1 MSKYSITYNDI
12 VSINKIKDVYDG
24 IYKNTCH
31 KAKLVRFELT
41 KTSNI
46 VKIYNTLNNKHYN
59 HLKYNIFIIREPKY
73 RIIMSELMYDKIVN
87 HLISKY
93 VLIPT
98 LSRKLIDQ
106 NVATRTGKGSKE
118 GIRYMKKYINSI
130 KENYDNVYILKCDIS
145 KYFYNIDHEIL
156 INKLSHENF
165 DKDILR
171 VLINIINSTDN
182 DYINDLIDSSI
193 SREVS
198 HLEDMNI
205 YDLESKKKQL
215 YSLPRYRKGKGLPI
229 GNETSQLLAIYY
241 LNELDHYIKE
251 QLHIKYYIRYMDDFI
266 LIHHDK
272 EYLKKC
278 LNLINKKIS
287 SLKLSL
293 NKKTQIYNLKSGVNF
308 LGYKFILKNKK
319 LIILLN
325 NQTRKKIKRKLK
337 KARKNDIN
345 FYKKSLASYNGY
357 FKISTT
363 NNFVYKNKFFLEEGN

>member
-1 MSKYSITYNDI
+1 MNKYIISYDDI

-46 VKIYNTLNNKHYN
+46 VKIYNTLKNKHYN
-59 HLKYNIFIIREPKY
+59 HLKYNVFIIKEPKY

-98 LSRKLIDQ
+98 LSKKLIEQ

-130 KENYDNVYILKCDIS
+130 KENYDNIYILKCDIS

-171 VLINIINSTDN
+171 VLINIISSTNN

-205 YDLESKKKQL
+205 YDLELRKKQL

-278 LNLINKKIS
+278 LNLINKKLS
-287 SLKLSL
+287 YLKLSL
-293 NKKTQIYNLKSGVNF
+293 NKKTQIYNLKSGVIF

-319 LIILLN
+319 LVILLN
-325 NQTRKKIKRKLK
+325 NQTRKKIKRKLR
-337 KARKNDIN
+337 KARKNNIN

-357 FKISTT
+357 FKVSTT

>member
-1 MSKYSITYNDI
+1 MNKYIISYDDI

-46 VKIYNTLNNKHYN
+46 VKIYNTLKNKHYN
-59 HLKYNIFIIREPKY
+59 HFKYNIFIIQEPKY

-98 LSRKLIDQ
+98 LSRKLIEQ

-171 VLINIINSTDN
+171 VLINIISSTNN

-205 YDLESKKKQL
+205 YDLEAKKKQL

-251 QLHIKYYIRYMDDFI
+251 QLHIKYYVRYMDDFI

-278 LNLINKKIS
+278 LNLINKKLS

-319 LIILLN
+319 LVILLN
-325 NQTRKKIKRKLK
+325 NQTRKKIKRKLR
-337 KARKNDIN
+337 KARKNNIN

-357 FKISTT
+357 FKVSTT

>member
-1 MSKYSITYNDI
+1 MNKYIISYDDI

-46 VKIYNTLNNKHYN
+46 VKIYNTLKNKHYN
-59 HLKYNIFIIREPKY
+59 HLKYNVFIIKEPKY

-98 LSRKLIDQ
+98 LSKKLIEQ

-130 KENYDNVYILKCDIS
+130 KENYDNIYILKCDIS

-171 VLINIINSTDN
+171 VLINIISSTNN

-205 YDLESKKKQL
+205 YDLELRKKQL
-215 YSLPRYRKGKGLPI
+215 YSLPRYRKGKGLTI

-278 LNLINKKIS
+278 LNLINKKLS
-287 SLKLSL
+287 YLKLSL
-293 NKKTQIYNLKSGVNF
+293 NKKTQIYNLKSGVIF

-319 LIILLN
+319 LVILLN
-325 NQTRKKIKRKLK
+325 NQTRKKIKRKLR
-337 KARKNDIN
+337 KARKNNIN

-357 FKISTT
+357 FKVSTT

>member
-1 MSKYSITYNDI
+1 MNKYIISYDDI

-46 VKIYNTLNNKHYN
+46 VKIYNTLKNKHYN
-59 HLKYNIFIIREPKY
+59 HLKYNIFIIQEPKY

-98 LSRKLIDQ
+98 LSRKLIEQ

-171 VLINIINSTDN
+171 VLINIISSTNN

-251 QLHIKYYIRYMDDFI
+251 QLHIKYYVRYMDDFI

-278 LNLINKKIS
+278 LNLINKKLS
-287 SLKLSL
+287 YLKLSL
-293 NKKTQIYNLKSGVNF
+293 NKKTQIYNLKSGVIF

-319 LIILLN
+319 LVILLN
-325 NQTRKKIKRKLK
+325 NQTRKKIKRKLR
-337 KARKNDIN
+337 KARKNNIN

-357 FKISTT
+357 FKVSTT

>member
-1 MSKYSITYNDI
+1 MNKYSISYNDI

-46 VKIYNTLNNKHYN
+46 VKIYNTLNNKHYS
-59 HLKYNIFIIREPKY
+59 HLKYNIFIIKEPKY

-98 LSRKLIDQ
+98 LSRKLIEQ

-165 DKDILR
+165 DKDILKI
-171 VLINIINSTDN
+171 LINIINSTDN
-182 DYINDLIDSSI
+182 GYINDLIDSSI
-193 SREVS
+193 NREIS

-205 YDLESKKKQL
+205 YDLELRKKQL
-215 YSLPRYRKGKGLPI
+215 YSLPRYHKGKGLPI

-251 QLHIKYYIRYMDDFI
+251 HLHIKYYIRYMDDFI

-278 LNLINKKIS
+278 LNLINKKLS

-325 NQTRKKIKRKLK
+325 NQTRKKIKRKLR
-337 KARKNDIN
+337 KARKNNIN

-357 FKISTT
+357 FKVSTT

>member
-1 MSKYSITYNDI
+1 MNKYIISYDDI

-46 VKIYNTLNNKHYN
+46 VKIYNTLKNKHYN
-59 HLKYNIFIIREPKY
+59 HLKYNIFIIQEPKY

-98 LSRKLIDQ
+98 LSRKLIEQ

-171 VLINIINSTDN
+171 VLINIISSTNN

-205 YDLESKKKQL
+205 YDLEAKKKQL

-251 QLHIKYYIRYMDDFI
+251 QLHIKYYLRYMDDFI

-278 LNLINKKIS
+278 LNLINKKLS
-287 SLKLSL
+287 YLKLSL
-293 NKKTQIYNLKSGVNF
+293 NKKTQIYNLKSGVIF

-319 LIILLN
+319 LVILLN
-325 NQTRKKIKRKLK
+325 NQTRKKIKRKLR
-337 KARKNDIN
+337 KARKNNIN

-357 FKISTT
+357 FKVSTT

>member
-1 MSKYSITYNDI
+1 MNKYIISYDDI

-31 KAKLVRFELT
+31 KAKLVRFKLT

-46 VKIYNTLNNKHYN
+46 VKIYNTLKNKHYN
-59 HLKYNIFIIREPKY
+59 HLKYNVFIIKEPKY

-98 LSRKLIDQ
+98 LSRKLIEQ

-130 KENYDNVYILKCDIS
+130 KENYDNIYILKCDIS

-165 DKDILR
+165 DKDILK
-171 VLINIINSTDN
+171 VLINIISSTNN

-205 YDLESKKKQL
+205 YDLELRKKQL

-251 QLHIKYYIRYMDDFI
+251 QLHIKYYVRYMDDFI

-278 LNLINKKIS
+278 LNLINKKLS
-287 SLKLSL
+287 YLKLSL
-293 NKKTQIYNLKSGVNF
+293 NKKTQIYNLKSGVIF

-319 LIILLN
+319 LVILLN
-325 NQTRKKIKRKLK
+325 NQTRKKIKRKLR
-337 KARKNDIN
+337 KARKNNIN

-357 FKISTT
+357 FKVSTT

>member
-1 MSKYSITYNDI
+1 MNKYNISYNDI

-130 KENYDNVYILKCDIS
+130 KENYDNVYVLKCDIS
-145 KYFYNIDHEIL
+145 KYFYNINHEIL

-165 DKDILR
+165 DKDILKI
-171 VLINIINSTDN
+171 LINIINSTDN

-193 SREVS
+193 NREVS

-205 YDLESKKKQL
+205 YDLELRKKQL

-278 LNLINKKIS
+278 LNLINKKLS
-287 SLKLSL
+287 FLKLSL

>member
-1 MSKYSITYNDI
+1 MNKYNISYNDI

-46 VKIYNTLNNKHYN
+46 VKIYNTLNNKHYS

-98 LSRKLIDQ
+98 LSRKLIEQ

-130 KENYDNVYILKCDIS
+130 KENYDNVYVLKCDIS
-145 KYFYNIDHEIL
+145 KYFYNINHEIL

-165 DKDILR
+165 DKDILKI
-171 VLINIINSTDN
+171 LINIINSTDN

-193 SREVS
+193 NREVS

-205 YDLESKKKQL
+205 YDLELRKKQL

-278 LNLINKKIS
+278 LNLINKKLS

-357 FKISTT
+357 FKVSTT

>member
-1 MSKYSITYNDI
+1 MSKYSISYNDI

-46 VKIYNTLNNKHYN
+46 VKIYNTLKNKHYN
-59 HLKYNIFIIREPKY
+59 HLKYNVFIIKEPKY

-98 LSRKLIDQ
+98 LSKKLIEQ

-130 KENYDNVYILKCDIS
+130 KENYDNIYILKCDIS

-171 VLINIINSTDN
+171 VLINIISSTNN

-205 YDLESKKKQL
+205 YDLELRKKQL

>member
-1 MSKYSITYNDI
+1 MNKYIISYDDI

-46 VKIYNTLNNKHYN
+46 VKIYNTLKNKHYN
-59 HLKYNIFIIREPKY
+59 HLKYNVFIIKEPKY

-98 LSRKLIDQ
+98 LSKKLIEQ

-130 KENYDNVYILKCDIS
+130 KENYDNIYILKCDIS

-171 VLINIINSTDN
+171 VLINIISSTNN

-193 SREVS
+193 SREIS

-205 YDLESKKKQL
+205 YDLEAKKKQL

-278 LNLINKKIS
+278 LNLINKKLS
-287 SLKLSL
+287 YLKLSL

-319 LIILLN
+319 LVILLN
-325 NQTRKKIKRKLK
+325 NQTRKKIKRKLR
-337 KARKNDIN
+337 KARKNNIN

-357 FKISTT
+357 FKVSTT

>member
-1 MSKYSITYNDI
+1 MNKYIISYDDI

-46 VKIYNTLNNKHYN
+46 VKIYNTLKNKHYN
-59 HLKYNIFIIREPKY
+59 HLKYNVFIIKEPKY

-98 LSRKLIDQ
+98 LSKKLIEQ

-130 KENYDNVYILKCDIS
+130 KENYDNIYILKCDIS

-171 VLINIINSTDN
+171 VLINIISSTNN

-205 YDLESKKKQL
+205 YDLELRKKQL

-278 LNLINKKIS
+278 LNLINKKLS
-287 SLKLSL
+287 YLKLSL

-319 LIILLN
+319 LVILLN
-325 NQTRKKIKRKLK
+325 NQTRKKIKRKLR
-337 KARKNDIN
+337 KARKNNIN

-357 FKISTT
+357 FKVSTT

>member
-1 MSKYSITYNDI
+1 MNKYNISYNDI

-46 VKIYNTLNNKHYN
+46 VKIYNTLNNKHYS

-130 KENYDNVYILKCDIS
+130 KENYDNVYVLKCDIS
-145 KYFYNIDHEIL
+145 KYFYNINHEIL

-165 DKDILR
+165 DKDILKI
-171 VLINIINSTDN
+171 LINIINSTDN

-193 SREVS
+193 NREVS

-205 YDLESKKKQL
+205 YDLELRKKQL

-278 LNLINKKIS
+278 LNLINKKLS
-287 SLKLSL
+287 FLKLSL

>member
-1 MSKYSITYNDI
+1 MNKYIISYDDI

-46 VKIYNTLNNKHYN
+46 VKIYNTLKNKHYN
-59 HLKYNIFIIREPKY
+59 HLKYNVFIIKEPKY

-98 LSRKLIDQ
+98 LSRKLIEQ

-165 DKDILR
+165 DKDILK
-171 VLINIINSTDN
+171 VLINIISSTNN

-278 LNLINKKIS
+278 LNLINKKLS
-287 SLKLSL
+287 YLKLSL
-293 NKKTQIYNLKSGVNF
+293 NKKTQIYNLKSGVIF

-319 LIILLN
+319 LVILLN
-325 NQTRKKIKRKLK
+325 NQTRKKIKRKLR
-337 KARKNDIN
+337 KARKNNIN

-357 FKISTT
+357 FKVSTT

>member
-1 MSKYSITYNDI
+1 MNKYSISYNDI

-46 VKIYNTLNNKHYN
+46 VKIYNTLNNKHYS

-98 LSRKLIDQ
+98 LSRKLIEQ

-130 KENYDNVYILKCDIS
+130 KENYDNIYILKCDIS

-156 INKLSHENF
+156 INKLSYENF
-165 DKDILR
+165 DKDILKI
-171 VLINIINSTDN
+171 LINIINSTDN

-193 SREVS
+193 NRELS

-205 YDLESKKKQL
+205 SDLELRKKQL

-278 LNLINKKIS
+278 LNLINKKLS

-308 LGYKFILKNKK
+308 LGYKFMLKNKR

-337 KARKNDIN
+337 KARKNNIN

-357 FKISTT
+357 FKVSTT

>member
-1 MSKYSITYNDI
+1 MNKYIISYDDI

-46 VKIYNTLNNKHYN
+46 VKIYNTLKNKHYN
-59 HLKYNIFIIREPKY
+59 HLKYNIFIIQEPKY

-98 LSRKLIDQ
+98 LSRKLIEQ

-118 GIRYMKKYINSI
+118 GIRYMKQYINSI

-171 VLINIINSTDN
+171 VLINIISSTNN

-205 YDLESKKKQL
+205 YDLEAKKKQL

-251 QLHIKYYIRYMDDFI
+251 QLHIKYYVRYMDDFI

-278 LNLINKKIS
+278 LNLINKKLS
-287 SLKLSL
+287 YLKLSL

-319 LIILLN
+319 LVILLN
-325 NQTRKKIKRKLK
+325 NQTRKKIKRKLR
-337 KARKNDIN
+337 KARKNNIN

-357 FKISTT
+357 FKVSTA

>member
-1 MSKYSITYNDI
+1 MNKYIISYDDI

-46 VKIYNTLNNKHYN
+46 VKIYNTLKNKHYN
-59 HLKYNIFIIREPKY
+59 HLKYNVFIIKEPKY

-98 LSRKLIDQ
+98 LSKKLIEQ

-118 GIRYMKKYINSI
+118 GIRYMKQYINSI

-171 VLINIINSTDN
+171 ILINIISSTNN

-205 YDLESKKKQL
+205 YDLEAKKKEL

-251 QLHIKYYIRYMDDFI
+251 QLHIKYYVRYMDDFI

-278 LNLINKKIS
+278 LNLINKKLS
-287 SLKLSL
+287 YLKLSL
-293 NKKTQIYNLKSGVNF
+293 NKKTQIYNLKSGVIF

-319 LIILLN
+319 LVILLN
-325 NQTRKKIKRKLK
+325 NQTRKKIKRKLR
-337 KARKNDIN
+337 KARKNNIN

-357 FKISTT
+357 FKVSTT

>member
-1 MSKYSITYNDI
+1 MNKYSISYNDI

-46 VKIYNTLNNKHYN
+46 VKIYNTLNNKHYS

-98 LSRKLIDQ
+98 LSRKLIEQ

-130 KENYDNVYILKCDIS
+130 KENYDNIYILKCDIS

-156 INKLSHENF
+156 INKLSYENF
-165 DKDILR
+165 DKDILKI
-171 VLINIINSTDN
+171 LINIINSTDN

-193 SREVS
+193 NRELS

-205 YDLESKKKQL
+205 SDLELRKKQL

-278 LNLINKKIS
+278 LNLINKKLS

-308 LGYKFILKNKK
+308 LGYKFMLKNKR

-337 KARKNDIN
+337 KSRKNNIN

-357 FKISTT
+357 FKVSTT

>member
-1 MSKYSITYNDI
+1 MNKYNISYNDI

-46 VKIYNTLNNKHYN
+46 VKIYNTLNNKHYS

-130 KENYDNVYILKCDIS
+130 KENYDNVYVLKCDIS
-145 KYFYNIDHEIL
+145 KYFYNINHEIL

-165 DKDILR
+165 DKDILKI
-171 VLINIINSTDN
+171 LINIINSTDN

-205 YDLESKKKQL
+205 YDLELRKKQL

-278 LNLINKKIS
+278 LNLINKKLS